1 MKVGKKESAKFPPQV
16 ENIRGLIFGG
26 GGGASNAE
34 EAAAAAE
41 KERSVRSGRPDA
53 LGIVLSAHIN
63 LNEEELSI

>member
-34 EAAAAAE
+34 EAAAE